1 MIPSSQGRWFRIA
14 CNYKQKQ
21 SKSVLWTLLHL
32 NSCQK
37 LTNRITYLYRI
48 KQQTKFLENSR
59 NFKVALKAIDKNLSH
74 AYHMFQNKSDK
85 ILNKN
90 PERNVICL
98 LFRIIF
104 VILFMYTY
112 VYLCEFMFVL
122 SMQVLAIARECWIS
136 FNWSYLWF
144 LSHQM
149 WAPGTEPKSSARAV
163 SAFKHWAISS
173 PPEKYYLIKMFSIGK
188 VGIQIFFKKKN
199 NNLK

>member
-1 MIPSSQGRWFRIA
+1 MPIICFRI
-14 CNYKQKQ
+14 NLTK
-21 SKSVLWTLLHL
+21 SKT
-32 NSCQK
+32 
-37 LTNRITYLYRI
+37 
-48 KQQTKFLENSR
+48 
-59 NFKVALKAIDKNLSH
+59 
-74 AYHMFQNKSDK
+74 
-85 ILNKN
+85 KN
-90 PERNVICL
+90 PECNVICL

-122 SMQVLAIARECWIS
+122 SMQVLAVAREYGIS

-188 VGIQIFFKKKN
+188 VGIQFFLKKKRIIIWSSS
-199 NNLK
+199 